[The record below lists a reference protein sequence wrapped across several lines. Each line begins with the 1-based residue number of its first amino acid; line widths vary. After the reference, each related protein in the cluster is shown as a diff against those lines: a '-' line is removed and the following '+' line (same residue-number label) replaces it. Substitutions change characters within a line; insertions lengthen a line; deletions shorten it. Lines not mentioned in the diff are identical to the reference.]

1 MIHRAVTGSIERFLG
16 ILIENG
22 AGEFPFWLTPEQ
34 ARVLPVSDRHAGYA
48 EQVRERLR
56 AAGLRAEV
64 DARGES
70 VGRRIRDG
78 ELAKVPYLL
87 VVGDREAEAGT
98 ASARAR
104 GAGDLGAVPL
114 AELAERLGDE
124 ARAGGG

>member
-1 MIHRAVTGSIERFLG
+1 
-16 ILIENG
+16 
-22 AGEFPFWLTPEQ
+22 
-34 ARVLPVSDRHAGYA
+34 
-48 EQVRERLR
+48 VRDGLR

-98 ASARAR
+98 ASARSR
-104 GAGDLGAVPL
+104 REGDLGAVPL
-114 AELAERLGDE
+114 DELAGRLADE
-124 ARAGGG
+124 ALTGSAAP